1 MSSGLSYSYYI
12 YMYIYV
18 LTHENVQFCDVV
30 VDAGMAEAKLTCMQ
44 TSDLD
49 PPSSPPLVS
58 SLQPA
63 PACLTDDV
71 C

>member
-1 MSSGLSYSYYI
+1 MVCLIPITY
-12 YMYIYV
+12 YV

-30 VDAGMAEAKLTCMQ
+30 VDAGMAGAKLTCMQ

-49 PPSSPPLVS
+49 PPSPPLVS